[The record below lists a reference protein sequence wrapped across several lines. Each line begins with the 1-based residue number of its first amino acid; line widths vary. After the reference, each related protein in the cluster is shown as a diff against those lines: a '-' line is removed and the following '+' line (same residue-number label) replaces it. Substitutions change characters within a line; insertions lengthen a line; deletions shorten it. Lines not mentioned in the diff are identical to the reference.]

1 VVKGDNINQD
11 LLSGL
16 NSPDENTVAETI
28 RELRLHG
35 NVDVLPALFSLLFS
49 GRMEN
54 LVDEIVNL
62 LNDVKDPHAVPVFM
76 DGIKKY
82 RGKDG
87 FEKLVSA
94 CWQCGLDFSPYID
107 QFIDLVIE
115 EDYYPS
121 LEAFSVIEE
130 NISAMSSQQ
139 RTARLEFVRS
149 KLELLSPEKRL
160 LVNELMSLLSNF
172 SGPFRLDP
180 DHLN

>member
-62 LNDVKDPHAVPVFM
+62 LNDIKDPHAVPVFM
-76 DGIKKY
+76 DGIKKF

-121 LEAFSVIEE
+121 LE
-130 NISAMSSQQ
+130 Q